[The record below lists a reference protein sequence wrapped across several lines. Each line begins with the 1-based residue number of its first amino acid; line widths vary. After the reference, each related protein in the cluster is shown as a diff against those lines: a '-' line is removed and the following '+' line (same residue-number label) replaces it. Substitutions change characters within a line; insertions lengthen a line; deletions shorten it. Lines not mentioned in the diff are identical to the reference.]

1 MSKGMGAKGK
11 GPTPKRQKVHLF
23 APLLECN
30 LFALFHRQRVP
41 APAATDPLDIPK
53 GLLIPQSSAA
63 LLSAPR
69 RRNLLEHI
77 WQRTSLS
84 RAQFATLYLAP
95 IERYASL
102 VQNFPASESHHHAY
116 PGGMLDHGLEI
127 VAYALKLRQSH
138 LLPLGAPPETQ
149 VAQAEAWTAGVA
161 YAALL
166 HDIGKIAVDLHV
178 EYADGSIWHPWHG
191 PLQQPYRF
199 RYRKQR
205 EYRLHSAATGLL
217 YARLLNRE
225 VFDWLSSYPDLW
237 SALLYVLAGQYEHA
251 GKLGELVVQA
261 DQASVAQELGGDP
274 AKAMAAPRHA
284 LQRKLLEGL
293 RYLIKNELKLNQP
306 QASDGWLTQ
315 DALWLVAKTTCDK
328 LRAHLL
334 SQGIEGIPDNN
345 IAVFNVLQDHG
356 IAQTSHESKVIW
368 KATVTS
374 EHGWTYTFTFLKIS
388 PALIWESDERPA
400 TFVGTVNIENNAGP
414 HRDETNITRAES
426 IPLTVDDRRSPN
438 PVTPQTAAPSE
449 NAIDSVLS
457 LLNDELLPHQER
469 PSEREDTPSAMAF
482 PQPTSVPVASEPFDA
497 PAPPEKSPG
506 TKFMS
511 WLREATQTRRLKI
524 NDAKA
529 LVHTVNGTAFLVSP
543 GVFQRYAQEHPDLAR
558 FSHAENL
565 SSWEWVQKKFEKL
578 QFHRKQSNGLN
589 IWTCEVIG
597 PRKTRRLHGYLLQ
610 EARSLFSE
618 VPFDNPHLKLLAPD
632 STSSLSSSE
641 DSEPTTLAPRQH
653 VANGGAARTLNVS
666 SAQ

>member
-11 GPTPKRQKVHLF
+11 GPTPKRQRVHLLG
-23 APLLECN
+23 PLLECS

-41 APAATDPLDIPK
+41 ASTVTIPMDIEK
-53 GLLIPQSSAA
+53 GWLIPQSAA
-63 LLSAPR
+63 TVLSTPR
-69 RRNLLEHI
+69 RRNLLEQI

-95 IERYASL
+95 IEHYASL
-102 VQNFPASESHHHAY
+102 VQNFPASETHHHAY

-138 LLPLGAPPETQ
+138 LLPIGAPPETQ

-225 VFDWLSSYPDLW
+225 IFDWLSSYPDLW

-251 GKLGELVVQA
+251 GKLGELIVQA

-284 LQRKLLEGL
+284 LQRKLLDGL

-356 IAQTSHESKVIW
+356 IAQTSHEKKVIW

-374 EHGWTYTFTFLKIS
+374 EHGWTHTFTFLKIS
-388 PALIWESDERPA
+388 PALIWESDERPT
-400 TFVGTVNIENNAGP
+400 TFVGTVNIENDVGA
-414 HRDETNITRAES
+414 HRDVTNITRTES
-426 IPLTVDDRRSPN
+426 IPLTVDDRRSSNSVIPETTSATEN
-438 PVTPQTAAPSE
+438 AMDSALSLPSDELPSLQTPPTARVEDAPSPS
-449 NAIDSVLS
+449 ATSFS
-457 LLNDELLPHQER
+457 QPTPASAARELF
-469 PSEREDTPSAMAF
+469 DTPAR
-482 PQPTSVPVASEPFDA
+482 
-497 PAPPEKSPG
+497 PEESPG
-506 TKFMS
+506 TRFMT
-511 WLREATQTRRLKI
+511 WLREAVQTRHLRI

-578 QFHRKQSNGLN
+578 QLHRKQSNGLN
-589 IWTCEVIG
+589 IWTCEVSG
-597 PRKTRRLHGYLLQ
+597 SRKTRRLHGYLLQ
-610 EARSLFSE
+610 DVHFLFSE
-618 VPFDNPHLKLLAPD
+618 TPFDNPHLKLRANP
-632 STSSLSSSE
+632 STFPCSTNSE
-641 DSEPTTLAPRQH
+641 STTAAQKQR
-653 VANGGAARTLNVS
+653 VAN
-666 SAQ
+666 